1 MGLSRLFGR
10 RSNDPGD
17 HDDPAIEVEGS
28 HTDDLSTDEEGDD
41 AARWLEL
48 DELEWRQDGPFD
60 IEELEPGALDEPNPM
75 QVDLGSLMLTGFP
88 GMELRFQVA
97 GEGQQIMSVLIV
109 HEDSAL
115 EVSAFSAPR
124 SGGFWT
130 EVRDDIIEASLK
142 AGGTVAHAE
151 GPFGTEL
158 RRLLP
163 MSTSDGKQAYQPSRM
178 WMAEGPRW
186 CLRGVV
192 YGQAAVV
199 KGTDGPI
206 EQLLETFRGI
216 VVRRGDQPM
225 APGELLPI
233 TAPEGLPTAAG

>member
-1 MGLSRLFGR
+1 MGLRRFFGR
-10 RSNDPGD
+10 GSDEAED
-17 HDDPAIEVEGS
+17 HDDPVTGADGAEGTSADAEEV
-28 HTDDLSTDEEGDD
+28 DE
-41 AARWLEL
+41 AAHWLEL
-48 DELEWRQDGPFD
+48 DEQEWREDGPFD
-60 IEELEPGALDEPNPM
+60 IDELEPGALDEPDPLR
-75 QVDLGSLMLTGFP
+75 VDLGSLVLTGFP

-97 GEGQQIMSVLIV
+97 GEAQQIMSVLIV

-115 EVSAFSAPR
+115 ELSAFSAPR

-130 EVRDDIIEASLK
+130 EVRDDIIDASLK

-163 MSTSDGKQAYQPSRM
+163 MSTPDGEQAYQPSRM
-178 WMAEGPRW
+178 WMAQGPRW

-199 KGTDGPI
+199 KGTDGPV

-216 VVRRGDQPM
+216 VVRRGDQAM

-233 TAPEGLPTAAG
+233 TAPEGLRPAAG